1 MKKIYTFLLSFFIM
15 AIGATLFACGNDPT
29 PKSYSIT
36 TEENELVDIR
46 TDYQI
51 AQEGTLI
58 TVTVEPNDPEVYVVN
73 VYANEELCTKTGDNT
88 YTFTLVTD
96 TVVSAETETRYQEIS
111 QSEYASA
118 SVLNPTQII
127 KTSESYLQGWRPYL
141 TYEFDEPILKG
152 GNNLKTLTSSNQD
165 VIKDESLTAEFFNS
179 QQRDNG
185 YVDGLNIYINTE
197 EINYGETYIV
207 IEFKEDQI
215 SSSPTCRLV
224 KKIEIVSEDD
234 YDYTANV
241 FSETVNLD
249 FSSVQ
254 TTINNFDY
262 VGIMLSDDDN
272 ARVYGIDYNKLGIS
286 IEEGVN
292 VYETQWTTAAVIYFI
307 ARDDMPEEISIYLG
321 YLANHHY
328 GLDVF
333 GILGDDINDFNSRI
347 YLSINERLENNN
359 GSMYSEETLT
369 FEKDNSSI
377 SLKVVAR

>member
-1 MKKIYTFLLSFFIM
+1 M

-58 TVTVEPNDPEVYVVN
+58 TVTVEPNKPEVYVVN
-73 VYANEELCTKTGDNT
+73 VYANEELCTKTGENT

-141 TYEFDEPILKG
+141 TYEFDESILKG

-207 IEFKEDQI
+207 IEFKEDQV

-224 KKIEIVSEDD
+224 KKIEVVSEDD
-234 YDYTANV
+234 YDYTANI

-262 VGIMLSDDDN
+262 VGIMLSDDDS

-286 IEEGVN
+286 IEEGIN
-292 VYETQWTTAAVIYFI
+292 VYETQWTTSGVIYFI

-321 YLANHHY
+321 YLTNHHY

-359 GSMYSEETLT
+359 GSMYSEEVLT